1 MVAACALCIQCR
13 MLPSTLAAYGPA
25 YDCMCF
31 GHPRILIILHSS
43 HNSRLGP
50 ASELPEGMLSMSWR
64 MPVSWLF
71 SSSVPWAIP
80 GVLGSWSVL
89 SSLCFLVLFP
99 SRVCKHAFCFKFLEF
114 SRARLSFSVHYR
126 FTAGQASTGG
136 TLWSAFVVRKQR
148 NWTKMSLA
156 EAYWYQLAFLP
167 SLNVA
172 ILQGHLTFLLRAL
185 RGSSPT
191 IPQSKAR
198 QKVHGF
204 SGSHLFQQ
212 NDSREGITTWICP
225 SLHAEIC
232 LLLLAIQG
240 FTELSLWAYTANC

>member
-31 GHPRILIILHSS
+31 GHPGILIILQSS

-99 SRVCKHAFCFKFLEF
+99 SRVCKHAFCFKFLQF
-114 SRARLSFSVHYR
+114 SRASLSFSVHYR

-136 TLWSAFVVRKQR
+136 TLWSAFVVRNREIGPRWALQMHIDINWLSCLHWMLQFSKDLSLSFSELWGGALPPSPKAKQDKKCIGFQAVISFNR
-148 NWTKMSLA
+148 MIQGKVSL
-156 EAYWYQLAFLP
+156 
-167 SLNVA
+167 
-172 ILQGHLTFLLRAL
+172 
-185 RGSSPT
+185 
-191 IPQSKAR
+191 
-198 QKVHGF
+198 HGF
-204 SGSHLFQQ
+204 AHLFML
-212 NDSREGITTWICP
+212 RFACF
-225 SLHAEIC
+225 C
-232 LLLLAIQG
+232 
-240 FTELSLWAYTANC
+240 